1 MMVVIISLSVCVVL
15 LVGLSIYIIIDNFK
29 YKKLVKELKQKNGE
43 VKEEIVEDNIKD
55 NKEDIEK

>member
-1 MMVVIISLSVCVVL
+1 MVVIISLSVCVVL